1 MVAGHLEFKIITSSE
16 LKNRSCFNCQAA
28 YELES
33 LPEPTGSPG

>member
-1 MVAGHLEFKIITSSE
+1 MVAVLLEFNKITSSE
-16 LKNRSCFNCQAA
+16 LKNLNCFNYQAA

>member
-1 MVAGHLEFKIITSSE
+1 MVAVLFEFNKITSSE
-16 LKNRSCFNCQAA
+16 LKNRSCFNYQAA